1 MNMKRQASLSAGAI
15 LLATIAA
22 PLCLAAGADD
32 RPKAISLTARDP
44 NGMTITVPRTDRPTV
59 LLFVRAGQ
67 EQSQQAVE
75 ELKKSLAGLLPV
87 QVLVVLSGEDAAA
100 PGAKKLRSTIPWT
113 VLMDAEYA
121 VVGRLS
127 VRVWPTAL
135 LISSDGQELTRLTGL
150 PQSYGRDLAA
160 YLAFATGRISRQAL
174 EDKLH
179 TSGVVSDSAQQM
191 ALRHLAIAQS
201 LLEKGM
207 VDPAWQEIERGLK
220 LQPEDPRLLLIKART
235 LLLMHEPRQ
244 ATKVLDRMDGK
255 SPLGGR
261 VQALRGEAL
270 VAMEEWDKAI
280 AVLQQALKLNP
291 EPSEAY
297 YFLGLAYERK
307 GQLGQ
312 AAQAFRAAYEATP
325 GGRLIGVAHEH
336 PATAPATQIGK

>member
-1 MNMKRQASLSAGAI
+1 MTRLASLRVGI
-15 LLATIAA
+15 FLPVTIAA
-22 PLCLAAGADD
+22 AWCLATGAED

-44 NGMTITVPRTDRPTV
+44 NGVTITVPKADRPTV
-59 LLFVRAGQ
+59 LLFARVGQ

-75 ELKKSLAGLLPV
+75 ELKKSLAGLPPV
-87 QVLVVLSGEDAAA
+87 QVLVILSGDDATG
-100 PGAKKLRSTIPWT
+100 PGAKKFRATIPWT
-113 VLMDAEYA
+113 LLMDAEYA

-135 LISSDGQELTRLTGL
+135 LITSEGQELTRLTGL
-150 PQSYGRDLAA
+150 PQSYGRDLTA
-160 YLAFATGRISRQAL
+160 YLAFATGRISRQVL
-174 EDKLH
+174 DDKLH
-179 TSGVVSDSAQQM
+179 ASGIVSDSAQQM

-207 VDPAWQEIERGLK
+207 VDPAWKEIERGLK
-220 LQPEDPRLLLIKART
+220 LQPEAPGLLLIKART
-235 LLLMHEPRQ
+235 LLLLHEPRQ
-244 ATKVLDRMDGK
+244 AVEVLDGMDIT
-255 SPLGGR
+255 SPLAGR

-270 VAMEEWDKAI
+270 VAMKEWDKAI

-307 GQLGQ
+307 GQLAE

-325 GGRLIGVAHEH
+325 GGRMIRMSREP
-336 PATAPATQIGK
+336 PATAPGK